1 MRTTLTL
8 DNDVADLA
16 REVADATGR
25 AFKEII
31 NDALRRGLPD
41 VKKPKKLPPYRT
53 EPDHMGVPLMPLDN
67 IQEVLARLDGEDA
80 P

>member
-16 REVADATGR
+16 RAIAEKSGR

-41 VKKPKKLPPYRT
+41 MKQPTRLPPYRT
-53 EPDHMGVPLMPLDN
+53 KPHRMGPPLMPLDN
-67 IQEVLARLDGEDA
+67 IQEVLSRIEGEDSR
-80 P
+80 